1 MQKKK
6 HSWVTLEKGAHF
18 PDCNG
23 PLIAE
28 LSRTHLKQEDRQSHE
43 DEGDDVRYQEGPST
57 ISVTEKAIKLS
68 LSHAK
73 RLFSPV
79 AEIGKPPDVSEANS
93 EAKTGEEELYGVVP
107 AASVLVH
114 RHRRVFT
121 EVVVRDAVLQRVTL
135 GEAGL
140 CL

>member
-1 MQKKK
+1 MSNAKNEK

-28 LSRTHLKQEDRQSHE
+28 LAGTHLKKEDRQSHE

-73 RLFSPV
+73 
-79 AEIGKPPDVSEANS
+79 K
-93 EAKTGEEELYGVVP
+93 
-107 AASVLVH
+107 VLKY
-114 RHRRVFT
+114 
-121 EVVVRDAVLQRVTL
+121 L
-135 GEAGL
+135 
-140 CL
+140 